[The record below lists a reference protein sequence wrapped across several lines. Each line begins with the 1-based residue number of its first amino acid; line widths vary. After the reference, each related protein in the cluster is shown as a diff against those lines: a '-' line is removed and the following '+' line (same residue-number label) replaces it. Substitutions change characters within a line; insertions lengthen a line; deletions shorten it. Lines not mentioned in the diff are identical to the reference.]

1 MVAVGIA
8 GSRSSVAGVE
18 LGLNEEGNKFPCST
32 AKVLCGGIVPLP
44 ARFQLK
50 APLQPVK

>member
-18 LGLNEEGNKFPCST
+18 LGLNEEGNKFPAAQQRCP
-32 AKVLCGGIVPLP
+32 VVELCLCLP
-44 ARFQLK
+44 GSSSRHLSS
-50 APLQPVK
+50 L